1 MFLSRISLL
10 FLQIIVVATICPE
23 TAKKHHCCI
32 ASDLYP
38 GKVLPTINRQHVE
51 KFLQFHAPWTRQ
63 QDKYKKHALASTAAD
78 TQRTTHSKRKGK
90 DYDFSFILL
99 LLLLACCSAQRASC
113 LAIMY
118 QPWYH
123 VSTTLLQNVLLLF

>member
-1 MFLSRISLL
+1 MFLSSISLL

-23 TAKKHHCCI
+23 TAQKHHCCI

-63 QDKYKKHALASTAAD
+63 QDKYKKHGLASTAD

-99 LLLLACCSAQRASC
+99 LLLLDCCSAQRASC